1 MNKLNEIT
9 KSRFDELIED
19 KANKRVK
26 QILMNIT
33 SNFPWDINGN
43 GAPAIEF
50 NDKCG
55 ELAGK
60 PLYSQ
65 YSENALLNSNGNE
78 KYLNEYTNWPEIK
91 EKLLKKYEKE
101 ETDKVLQKLSE
112 ISDFLDRQGDF

>member
-1 MNKLNEIT
+1 MSKIN

-33 SNFPWDINGN
+33 NNFPWDINGN
-43 GAPAIEF
+43 GEPAIEF

-60 PLYSQ
+60 SLYSQ
-65 YSENALLNSNGNE
+65 YSENTLLNSNGNE

-101 ETDKVLQKLSE
+101 ETDKVLQKLNG
-112 ISDFLDRQGDF
+112 ISDFLDEQGDF

>member
-91 EKLLKKYEKE
+91 EKLLKKYEKG